1 MRDHKTAVQEF
12 LKAEQGVKLARL
24 QDRKADF
31 RLRTGQLAPKCT
43 PAELELAAQMK
54 VCCYQNPQAHNYRI

>member
-1 MRDHKTAVQEF
+1 MQEF

-24 QDRKADF
+24 QDRQADF
-31 RLRTGQLAPKCT
+31 RLSTGQLTPKLT

-54 VCCYQNPQAHNYRI
+54 VCCCEDSRAESC